1 LASVFFAISLVA
13 ILVRV
18 RPHRLARLAMA
29 NAPGN
34 VEENHVMQELRQI
47 EQAILANGKVDS
59 QELEALRER
68 LVEAER
74 ALRRRT
80 HDTIRRVTVD
90 VDARQNFNT
99 AISAMRVLVN
109 DLYTFTSRQEES
121 PTPQAAHVARETLE
135 ALIVLVSP
143 FAPHTAEELWEQF
156 GHPGTLAAASWP
168 TYDPEAAKAEEVVIP
183 VQVNGKVRGRL
194 TVSPEATD
202 EELEE
207 LALADAGVRSYTQ
220 GKTVR
225 KVVIAKGRLVSLVV
239 N

>member
-1 LASVFFAISLVA
+1 MRLYVMFVA
-13 ILVRV
+13 PPEKEVEWSDSGLEGSYRW
-18 RPHRLARLAMA
+18 LARVWHIAQLWRPRVA
-29 NAPGN
+29 G
-34 VEENHVMQELRQI
+34 
-47 EQAILANGKVDS
+47 VDTPIDPTR
-59 QELEALRER
+59 LED
-68 LVEAER
+68 AER
-74 ALRRRT
+74 ALRRKT

-109 DLYTFTSRQEES
+109 DLYTFTSRQDES
-121 PTPQAAHVARETLE
+121 PTAQAAHVAKEALE

-156 GHPGTLAAASWP
+156 GHTGTLAAASWP

-207 LALADAGVRSYTQ
+207 LALADAGVRSYTL